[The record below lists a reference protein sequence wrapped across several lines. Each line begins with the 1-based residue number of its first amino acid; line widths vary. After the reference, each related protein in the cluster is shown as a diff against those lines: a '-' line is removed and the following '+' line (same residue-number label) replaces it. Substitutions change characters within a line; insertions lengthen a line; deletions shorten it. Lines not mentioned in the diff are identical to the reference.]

1 LRFNDITEINVAQ
14 NRKAAPATGL
24 KKFYWVLGLLAIVG
38 VAAIAWVVVNGRTGA
53 AAMEPVA
60 VEGAQDPQALVAKAQ
75 GVAVGPENAP
85 VKMLV
90 FSDFQCPYCGTFAL
104 QVAPV
109 LKNEFVTNGKLQI
122 VYYDFPLG
130 GSHRF
135 SFLASR
141 AARCAGEQNRFWE
154 YHDMLFARQAD
165 WAFEESPPVGK
176 LLEIGKEVGLT
187 GKEFEKCVKS
197 DKYQDVVSANRTLG
211 ERLQVNATPT
221 LFMNGRKVPSEVG
234 LDVKAL
240 RDLINSSAGTP

>member
-1 LRFNDITEINVAQ
+1 MAQ
-14 NRKAAPATGL
+14 NRKAKPASGL
-24 KKFYWVLGLLAIVG
+24 KNFYWILGLLAVVG
-38 VAAIAWVVVNGRTGA
+38 VAALAWVVVKGRTGD

-75 GVAVGPENAP
+75 GVSVGPENAP

-109 LKNEFVTNGKLQI
+109 LKHEFVTSGKLQI

-141 AARCAGEQNRFWE
+141 AARCAGDHQKFWE

-165 WAFEESPPVGK
+165 WSFAPNPPVGQFVD
-176 LLEIGKEVGLT
+176 LGKEVGIT
-187 GKEFEKCVKS
+187 DKTFEQCVKS

-211 ERLQVNATPT
+211 ERLLVNATPT
-221 LFMNGRKVPSEVG
+221 VFMNGRKVPSNSV
-234 LDVKAL
+234 LDIKAL
-240 RDLINSSAGTP
+240 RDLIVASGGAVTP

>member
-1 LRFNDITEINVAQ
+1 VAQ
-14 NRKAAPATGL
+14 NRKARPASGL
-24 KKFYWVLGLLAIVG
+24 KNFYWILGLLAIVG
-38 VAAIAWVVVNGRTGA
+38 VAAIAWIVVKGRTGN
-53 AAMEPVA
+53 AAMEPVE

-75 GVAVGPENAP
+75 GVSVGPDSAP

-104 QVAPV
+104 QVEPV
-109 LKNEFVTNGKLQI
+109 LKNDFVTTGKLQI

-141 AARCAGEQNRFWE
+141 GARCAGDQKKFWE

-165 WAFEESPPVGK
+165 WSFEQNPPVGK
-176 LLEIGKEVGLT
+176 LLELGKEVGLNE
-187 GKEFEKCVKS
+187 KQFESCLKS

-211 ERLQVNATPT
+211 DRLLVNSTPT
-221 LFMNGRKVPSEVG
+221 LFMNGRKVPSDMG
-234 LDVKAL
+234 LNIEEL
-240 RDLINSSAGTP
+240 RKLVNQSAGTP